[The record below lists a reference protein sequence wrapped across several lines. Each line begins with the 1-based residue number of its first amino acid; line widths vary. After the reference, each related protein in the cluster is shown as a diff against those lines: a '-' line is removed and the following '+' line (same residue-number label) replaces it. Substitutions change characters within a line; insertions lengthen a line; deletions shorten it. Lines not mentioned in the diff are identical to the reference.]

1 MKKNDSSDYDL
12 FIKAGQTEEN
22 YWKDLWRYRELFY
35 ILTWRDL
42 KVRYKQTVLGVA
54 WSVIRP
60 LLTMIIFTIVFSGVA
75 GLPSE
80 GNAPYAVM
88 VYVGLLPWQFFA
100 NALSESSNSLVGS
113 ANLISKVYFPRLI
126 IPTASIITACV
137 DFLISFVLLL
147 ILMAVYQYIPSW
159 KIIFLPLFLLVAF
172 LAAFGVGLLLTAM
185 NVKYRDF
192 RYIIPF
198 IIQFGVYVSPVGFS
212 SNIVYEKL
220 GKKMI
225 EMDMAWL
232 TDYLVTLYALNPMVG
247 VIDGFRWSIIGN
259 AQMNWSMFSVS
270 IVMCLLILTYAIYY
284 FRKTEKTFA
293 DVI

>member
-1 MKKNDSSDYDL
+1 MKQNDSSNYDL
-12 FIKAGQTEEN
+12 FIKAGQTEGN
-22 YWKDLWRYRELFY
+22 YWKDLWRYKDLFF

-42 KVRYKQTVLGVA
+42 KVRYKQTVLGIA

-60 LLTMIIFTIVFSGVA
+60 FLTMVIFTVVFSGVA

-100 NALSESSNSLVGS
+100 NALSESSSSLVGS

-147 ILMAVYQYIPSW
+147 LLMAVYQYVPSW
-159 KIIFLPLFLLVAF
+159 KIVFLPLFLLVAF

-198 IIQFGVYVSPVGFS
+198 IIQFGVYISPVGFS

-220 GKKMI
+220 GNKMI
-225 EMDMAWL
+225 AMDMAWL
-232 TDYLVTLYALNPMVG
+232 TDYLVALYAINPMVG

-259 AQMNWSMFSVS
+259 AEMNWSMFGVS